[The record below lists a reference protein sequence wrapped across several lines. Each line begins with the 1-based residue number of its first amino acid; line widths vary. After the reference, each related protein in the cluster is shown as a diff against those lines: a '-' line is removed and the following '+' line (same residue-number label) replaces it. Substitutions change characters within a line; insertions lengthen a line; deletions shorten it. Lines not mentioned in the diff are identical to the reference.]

1 MVEDFSGAL
10 GWRAAD
16 PREPLSCFWSAW
28 PFPRLL
34 ENSNCDFCWVGRK
47 TDQNAVW
54 RRGIRCTEPACKP
67 RPVPSISPGSE
78 PCECSLRSPHA
89 TIILDPQRFALE
101 GKSTIWKAF
110 PWLVL
115 EFRILYETLQKY
127 LPEQARVLA
136 QGQGQSLFCKAN
148 RQRFVKNSEI

>member
-1 MVEDFSGAL
+1 MVEDVSGAL

-34 ENSNCDFCWVGRK
+34 ENSNCDYCWMGRK

-78 PCECSLRSPHA
+78 PCECSLRSPE
-89 TIILDPQRFALE
+89 LNQFSFFFDFGWSLLE
-101 GKSTIWKAF
+101 TREAKLKWG
-110 PWLVL
+110 
-115 EFRILYETLQKY
+115 
-127 LPEQARVLA
+127 
-136 QGQGQSLFCKAN
+136 G
-148 RQRFVKNSEI
+148 EIGAS